1 MANMTDTGR
10 VASVWNYWFNA
21 SGAATSPTLPFM
33 LRLMTTMGTNTS
45 GSNGTEA
52 TAGVCP
58 GYTALG
64 SSMGASGATFS
75 AFSATSPAAV
85 VNNSA
90 VTWTAT
96 GTWSSIP
103 GIAIWDSASGT
114 PLRYLTGTVTSAI
127 TGVVNGDSVSFAAGS
142 VSANPSSW

>member
-33 LRLMTTMGTNTS
+33 LRLMTATGTNTS
-45 GSNGTEA
+45 GSNGTEM
-52 TAGVCP
+52 TTEY
-58 GYTALG
+58 GYTVGG

-90 VTWTAT
+90 VTWSAL
-96 GTWSSIP
+96 GTWPSIP
-103 GIAIWDSASGT
+103 GIAIWDSAGT

-127 TGVVNGDSVSFAAGS
+127 TGVVNGDSVSFAAGAI
-142 VSANPSSW
+142 SANPSAW